1 MTRERERERKSM
13 KQRKVSENERE
24 GRDRKEL
31 KTQVTIEKNGLSES
45 ALVIMIEKPSK
56 PFSYS

>member
-1 MTRERERERKSM
+1 M
-13 KQRKVSENERE
+13 KQRKVSEKERE